1 MIEGAF
7 KSIRETHIK
16 PRPVTPRSDS
26 LIFSRQ
32 VAGQL
37 HLLST
42 LESLVIKISNSWW
55 TNICKVCVPS
65 TVPCVPLSFIRIAL
79 RIWIYYGNWRL
90 IADRTLQNPFTCR
103 PTGSLCMRIV
113 SRRIERNEK
122 RAEIDVGASV
132 V

>member
-65 TVPCVPLSFIRIAL
+65 TVPCVIVYS
-79 RIWIYYGNWRL
+79 YS
-90 IADRTLQNPFTCR
+90 IADMDLLRELASDSGSNFAESVHLQAYR
-103 PTGSLCMRIV
+103 
-113 SRRIERNEK
+113 E
-122 RAEIDVGASV
+122 SV
-132 V
+132 HANCE